1 AVQQHLHATDG
12 IDRIEVGSY
21 LSKLCGSLA
30 SSMIGDSRPIA
41 IKVVA
46 GQGEIESG
54 EAVSIGLIV
63 TELLINAIKYA
74 FPVDKPGA
82 QVTVTYEVEG
92 TDWRLMVM
100 DNGVG
105 RQTDRKVVA
114 NGGLGT
120 AVVRALAEQLGARID
135 GVSSDAGMSVS
146 IARGTLT
153 PHVSLAS

>member
-1 AVQQHLHATDG
+1 MSTLLPRSNTRRRHATDG

-21 LSKLCGSLA
+21 LEKLCGSLA
-30 SSMIGDSRPIA
+30 SSMIGDGRPIT

-46 GQGEIESG
+46 
-54 EAVSIGLIV
+54 
-63 TELLINAIKYA
+63 
-74 FPVDKPGA
+74 DHRGA

-92 TDWRLMVM
+92 TDWRLKVT

-135 GVSSDAGMSVS
+135 VVSTDAGMSVS
-146 IARGTLT
+146 IARATSA